1 MSTTIVSE
9 QVVLDSKRVRFRR
22 GVECRMF
29 DANQPA
35 ALVGKPKRPTV
46 PGTYP
51 RGIMSRRRLC
61 RLAPRRTSIDIEKF
75 RPKSDTNVVS
85 VRYVSVT
92 DL

>member
-1 MSTTIVSE
+1 MSATIVSE
-9 QVVLDSKRVRFRR
+9 QVVLDSKQVRFRR
-22 GVECRMF
+22 GVECRTF
-29 DANQPA
+29 DASQPA
-35 ALVGKPKRPTV
+35 ASVGKAKRPTV

-51 RGIMSRRRLC
+51 RGIMSRRRLR
-61 RLAPRRTSIDIEKF
+61 RLAPRPPISVERS